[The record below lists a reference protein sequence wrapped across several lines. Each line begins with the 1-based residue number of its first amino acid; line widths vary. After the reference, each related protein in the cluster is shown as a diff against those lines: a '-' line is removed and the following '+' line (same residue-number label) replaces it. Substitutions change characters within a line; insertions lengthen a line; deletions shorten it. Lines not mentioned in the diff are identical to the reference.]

1 MKKKVFIIMFTAFV
15 IASFCIMPAFAQS
28 AFLTAT
34 DYVPSDGKTDATE
47 AIQKLI
53 DSNPNRTIVFPDGTY
68 LVSRS
73 ILTPA
78 DPRKSV
84 HLVLGNYAIFKAT
97 GEWKDG
103 GAVIR
108 LGASNPA
115 NNITIPGSNYG
126 IYGGI
131 IDGSGIADGI
141 SIDGGRETRIENVS
155 IKCTQVG
162 VHIKTGANSGS
173 SDADINNVNIVGNDS
188 ATSIGVLIEGYDNT
202 LSNMR
207 IASVNKGVWV
217 KSGGNSLRNIHP
229 LYIFAKDQN
238 YETSY
243 GFIIESDNNW
253 FNYCYSDQFATAFN
267 IKKGVSVNLTDC
279 FCWWYSGKVP
289 FQTAIDAEGT
299 FNSIVTGFRMGFH
312 ADCTKVTLLKA
323 SKGGKGILQNQI
335 MPERKL
341 SDEDVSADYVK

>member
-1 MKKKVFIIMFTAFV
+1 MTKKVFNIMFVALIF
-15 IASFCIMPAFAQS
+15 ASLSIMSTFAQS
-28 AFLTAT
+28 AFLIAT
-34 DYVPSDGKTDATE
+34 EYVPTDGKTDAID

-84 HLVLGNYAIFKAT
+84 HLVLGNYAIFKAI

-115 NNITIPGSNYG
+115 NNISIPGSNYG

-131 IDGSGIADGI
+131 IDGSGVADGI

-155 IKCTQVG
+155 IKHTQVG

-188 ATSIGVLIEGYDNT
+188 PTSIGVLIEGYDNT

-207 IASVNKGVWV
+207 IASVNKGVWM

-253 FNYCYSDQFATAFN
+253 LNFCYSDQFATAFN

-279 FCWWYSGKVP
+279 FCFWYSGKVP
-289 FQTAIDAEGT
+289 FQTAIDAEGV

-323 SKGGKGILQNQI
+323 HKGGKGVLQNQI

-341 SDEDVSADYVK
+341 SDEDISADYIK